1 MEFLNCSYGKEF
13 YQSTLKHVACK
24 TVSTKL
30 SGGNAPIPVECSAV
44 RWPCGGGMASI
55 RPGLPVSRP
64 GGVAN
69 VCPRLFGGRGRET
82 DPVRPHGR
90 AASRRCLPS
99 DDTVKAACLP
109 CGFNGG

>member
-30 SGGNAPIPVECSAV
+30 SGGNAPTPVECSAV

-69 VCPRLFGGRGRET
+69 VCPRLFLGAEEGRQTPYGHMEGQLLDAVCPRT
-82 DPVRPHGR
+82 
-90 AASRRCLPS
+90 AL
-99 DDTVKAACLP
+99 
-109 CGFNGG
+109 